1 MDLAFQK
8 VVLEGAGYPIKRCEV
23 AHVNNNYVRAGEIV
37 PIELVAFTD
46 ITEEVDGLIEGTKA
60 RIEKAIR
67 VAQANDMPDPSPEQA
82 KLKSYNDW
90 LGVRKKYP
98 PLPDNS
104 IHFLPNMDAE
114 KSSKLMKDGIA
125 TVDEIKDFTFSSHQR
140 KSI

>member
-1 MDLAFQK
+1 M
-8 VVLEGAGYPIKRCEV
+8 
-23 AHVNNNYVRAGEIV
+23 

-90 LGVRKKYP
+90 LGVEKKYP
-98 PLPDNS
+98 P
-104 IHFLPNMDAE
+104 
-114 KSSKLMKDGIA
+114 
-125 TVDEIKDFTFSSHQR
+125 FT
-140 KSI
+140 